1 MVLWVVDGR
10 MTGMGPDRPNS
21 RRGIGDGEI
30 EVRVWPLVV
39 RGLLVSTERR
49 SEPALLTQI
58 PILSFLVYQHR
69 HPGPDSLDSQ

>member
-1 MVLWVVDGR
+1 MI
-10 MTGMGPDRPNS
+10 GMGPDRPNS
-21 RRGIGDGEI
+21 RREIGDGEI
-30 EVRVWPLVV
+30 EVRVWLSVG
-39 RGLLVSTERR
+39 RGLLISTDRN